1 MQSVLITAKCKLM
14 QVVGLIRV
22 WCVATTPYQKKNL
35 ILQLNS
41 FSNLRNLKYSK
52 S

>member
-22 WCVATTPYQKKNL
+22 WCVATTPYQKKL
-35 ILQLNS
+35 DSSVEFI
-41 FSNLRNLKYSK
+41 FK